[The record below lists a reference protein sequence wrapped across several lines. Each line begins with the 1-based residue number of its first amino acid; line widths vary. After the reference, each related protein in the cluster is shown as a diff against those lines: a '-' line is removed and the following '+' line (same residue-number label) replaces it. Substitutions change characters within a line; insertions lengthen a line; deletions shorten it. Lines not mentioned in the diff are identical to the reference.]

1 MTWFTEYYWQFN
13 MLLVFITVW
22 LSSSINCTSTIILLR
37 TVISL
42 LCHSAAIIWMKS
54 GASRTAKPLGM
65 YVYLRLV
72 GSCLLLSIYA
82 VRTALRKC
90 CEEFPRCMSTE
101 SYATKCFV
109 RGEPL
114 DVLCINTAV
123 NYANIGLNN
132 GLSPVWRQTI
142 IETNAGILIIGP
154 WEHILVKF
162 E

>member
-1 MTWFTEYYWQFN
+1 
-13 MLLVFITVW
+13 
-22 LSSSINCTSTIILLR
+22 
-37 TVISL
+37 
-42 LCHSAAIIWMKS
+42 MKIFR
-54 GASRTAKPLGM
+54 GVCPLKAM
-65 YVYLRLV
+65 QQNVL
-72 GSCLLLSIYA
+72 
-82 VRTALRKC
+82 
-90 CEEFPRCMSTE
+90 
-101 SYATKCFV
+101 FV
-109 RGEPL
+109 VSHL